1 MAEMIHVDDEYK
13 NWINGLVSR
22 YRSSQIK
29 ASVKV
34 NQELLRFY
42 WNLGKDITDM
52 NAESK
57 YGDAF
62 FKKLSRDLRSKLP
75 DAKCFSVTNLR
86 YMQYFLCCI

>member
-42 WNLGKDITDM
+42 WNLGKGMRKASMVI
-52 NAESK
+52 
-57 YGDAF
+57 
-62 FKKLSRDLRSKLP
+62 LSSRS
-75 DAKCFSVTNLR
+75 
-86 YMQYFLCCI
+86 